1 MMEEFQGKIEGLI
14 QESQTIE
21 NPDTRNREI
30 RAILQAMEE
39 TVQQKGWIITYEQE
53 ETIEQSRKV
62 FHVMPAYKFV
72 EAMDSFP

>member
-21 NPDTRNREI
+21 NPDTRNWEI

-53 ETIEQSRKV
+53 ETIEQSGKV